1 MYHCGERSILTD
13 VMRMGGHS
21 LREIAMIKIDAP
33 PFKSRVP
40 MTAWVFAGLATLLSV
55 ASTLMHVAPTSA
67 LADQG
72 REPRA
77 HHASVN

>member
-1 MYHCGERSILTD
+1 
-13 VMRMGGHS
+13 
-21 LREIAMIKIDAP
+21 MIKIVDAP

-40 MTAWVFAGLATLLSV
+40 MAAWVFAGLATLLSV
-55 ASTLMHVAPTSA
+55 ASTLMDVAPASA